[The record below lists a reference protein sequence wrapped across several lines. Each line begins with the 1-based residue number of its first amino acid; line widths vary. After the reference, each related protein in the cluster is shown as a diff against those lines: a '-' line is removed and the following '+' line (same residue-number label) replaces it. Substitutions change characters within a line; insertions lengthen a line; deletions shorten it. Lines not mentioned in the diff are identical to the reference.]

1 MKKSTI
7 KTLDKASGSDHIFSN
22 KQLLALL
29 LPIIAEQLLN
39 SLMGMADSMMVSNVS
54 PEAISAVSL
63 VDSIN
68 ILVQQAFAAL
78 ATGGVIVCSN
88 YIGQKRIDN
97 ARNAAGQV
105 IMVAAIISVAIS
117 AITLIFRLPLL
128 RIIFGEVD
136 AAVMTNAETYF
147 FITILSFPGI
157 ALSNAGS
164 AVYRAQGNTRLPM
177 IVAIISNA
185 LNIVGNA
192 ALIWGAGMGVEGAA
206 LATLF
211 SRVFYAVVILALLYR
226 PGQPLTVNNYHKIR
240 PDKKEI
246 HRILAMGIPNG
257 IENSMFQ
264 FGKLAIQSTV
274 STMGTI
280 AIAAQAMTNIFENVN
295 GVAGCGVGIGLMTVV
310 GQCLGAG
317 RKDEAIYY
325 IKKLLIWSQI
335 AILLSCLFAYAI
347 ARPVTALAGM
357 EPESAK
363 MCIYMLGWITIVK
376 PILWP
381 GSFTTAYGLRAAGDV
396 RFSMI
401 TSTIT
406 MWLCRVSLCMFLCR
420 VIGLGPIGVW
430 IGMFSD
436 WGVRNIV
443 FTIRFISGK
452 WLKHKVV

>member
-7 KTLDKASGSDHIFSN
+7 KTLDKASGSDHIFSS

-128 RIIFGEVD
+128 RVIFGEVD

-192 ALIWGAGMGVEGAA
+192 VLIWGAGMGVEGAA

-347 ARPVTALAGM
+347 ARPVTTLAGM

-381 GSFTTAYGLRAAGDV
+381 GSFTIAYGLRAAGDV

-420 VIGLGPIGVW
+420 VVGLGPIGVW